1 MDKDLVLHRRA
12 WRMLDSLGA
21 VVLMRKF
28 RSNDMKLKSI
38 NIIELANVTE
48 KDIRQITPHGDKVV
62 QETLRLRDTIMAT
75 ISGFNMG
82 MNN

>member
-1 MDKDLVLHRRA
+1 
-12 WRMLDSLGA
+12 MLDSLGA